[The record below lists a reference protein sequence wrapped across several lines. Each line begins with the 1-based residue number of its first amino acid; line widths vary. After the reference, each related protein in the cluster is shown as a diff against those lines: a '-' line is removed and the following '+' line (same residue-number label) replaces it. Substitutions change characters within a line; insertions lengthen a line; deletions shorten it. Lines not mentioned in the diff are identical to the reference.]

1 MLLTVP
7 KRLKIDKNT
16 TVDSG
21 DFLKNLGVT
30 IICYDTSNNTYD
42 VSIDKRMFTVTPV
55 ADYYIVRTIN
65 GSSGFKFYKTTIN
78 SNPKGNYL
86 IQIA

>member
-1 MLLTVP
+1 MRLTVP
-7 KRLKIDKNT
+7 NKLKIDKNT
-16 TVDSG
+16 NIDSA
-21 DFLKNLGVT
+21 DFLRNLGAT

-42 VSIDKRMFTVTPV
+42 ISMDKRKFSVT
-55 ADYYIVRTIN
+55 ALSDYYIVKAIN

-78 SNPKGNYL
+78 SSTKDNYL

>member
-1 MLLTVP
+1 MKLTVP
-7 KRLKIDKNT
+7 NKLKIDKNT
-16 TVDSG
+16 SVDSA
-21 DFLKNLGVT
+21 DFLRNLGAT

-42 VSIDKRMFTVTPV
+42 ISKFSVT
-55 ADYYIVRTIN
+55 ALSDYYIVKTIN

-78 SNPKGNYL
+78 SNTKDNYL